1 MIAVMRIIRLAVFR
15 QRGKSMKEDLPSDDV
30 TGGTPDPLRRTL
42 LQAALGLGALGFGSA
57 KAAAQASIVPSIG
70 VDLPPAN
77 EAVSAFRVAIAS
89 DAIED
94 LRRRLAMTRWPEQET
109 VNDWSQGVPLA
120 RARALI
126 DYWRDGYDM
135 ARLERRLNAFPQFRT
150 SVDGLGIHFLHVRS
164 KHTNALPIVLTH
176 GWPGSVIEF
185 LEVIGPLTDPEAHG
199 GRAEDAFHVVIP
211 SLPGYGFSDKPRQA
225 GWNLPR
231 IANAWSALMKRLGYD
246 RWVAQGGDWGAGVA
260 TWLGKQ
266 QAEGLAAIH
275 LNFPILFPPP
285 IEGEPTAEEKAA
297 IAQPVAFDSTMSGY
311 SKIQATRPQTLG
323 YGLVDSPAGQ
333 AAWIYEKFGDW
344 TDSNRNPESVLSR
357 DAMLDNIM
365 LYWLTATAA
374 SSARLYAESFPIH
387 ATRQVVDIP
396 VGVSLF
402 AGDIFLPPR
411 IWGERTY
418 SKLFYWNRVPR
429 GGHFAAFEQP
439 ALFTSEL
446 RACFA
451 GIRT

>member
-1 MIAVMRIIRLAVFR
+1 MR
-15 QRGKSMKEDLPSDDV
+15 
-30 TGGTPDPLRRTL
+30 
-42 LQAALGLGALGFGSA
+42 
-57 KAAAQASIVPSIG
+57 SIW
-70 VDLPPAN
+70 
-77 EAVSAFRVAIAS
+77 R
-89 DAIED
+89 
-94 LRRRLAMTRWPEQET
+94 
-109 VNDWSQGVPLA
+109 
-120 RARALI
+120 
-126 DYWRDGYDM
+126 RDGWGN
-135 ARLERRLNAFPQFRT
+135 L
-150 SVDGLGIHFLHVRS
+150 V
-164 KHTNALPIVLTH
+164 
-176 GWPGSVIEF
+176 
-185 LEVIGPLTDPEAHG
+185 
-199 GRAEDAFHVVIP
+199 P

-266 QAEGLAAIH
+266 KAEGLAAIH
-275 LNFPILFPPP
+275 LNLPILFPPP

-297 IAQPVAFDSTMSGY
+297 IAQLVAFDGTMSGY

-344 TDSNRNPESVLSR
+344 TDSNRKPESVLSR

-365 LYWLTATAA
+365 LYWLTETAA
-374 SSARLYAESFPIH
+374 SAARLYAESFPIH

-396 VGVSLF
+396 VGISLF
-402 AGDIFLPPR
+402 AGDTFLPPR

>member
-1 MIAVMRIIRLAVFR
+1 MRIIRLAVFR

-42 LQAALGLGALGFGSA
+42 LQAALSLGARGFGSA
-57 KAAAQASIVPSIG
+57 EAAAQVSIVPSIG

-126 DYWRDGYDM
+126 DYWRDRYDM

-164 KHTNALPIVLTH
+164 KHANALPIVLTH
-176 GWPGSVIEF
+176 GWPGSVIDF

-199 GRAEDAFHVVIP
+199 GRTEDAFHVVIP

-225 GWNLPR
+225 GWDLTK
-231 IANAWSALMKRLGYD
+231 IGNARRPPMERVGYD

-275 LNFPILFPPP
+275 LNLPILFPAP

-297 IAQPVAFDSTMSGY
+297 IAQLVAFDSTMSGY

-323 YGLVDSPAGQ
+323 YGLVDSPTGQ

-344 TDSNRNPESVLSR
+344 THSNRNPESVLSR

-365 LYWLTATAA
+365 LYWLTETAA

-402 AGDIFLPPR
+402 AGDTFLPPR